1 MNKAPKSASNLLK
14 LQRIYEILTDFHSV
28 PERPTATDPFEL
40 ILWEQVAYL
49 APDERRAQAF
59 ELLKTNVGLTPE
71 RILSASD
78 EDLLEITRVGGSIA
92 APKRAARL
100 KLSAEIAI
108 TEWSGDLRKILELP
122 LPKARKALT
131 KFPMI
136 GEPGAEK
143 ILLFTGTY
151 PVLSL
156 DSNGLRVLLRL
167 GFGQEDKDYRRT
179 YRSVQQA
186 TLPELRRDIP
196 RLTQTHELL
205 RRHGQEICKRS
216 TPKCEVCPLAGICAY
231 YRSGIRDNG

>member
-1 MNKAPKSASNLLK
+1 MNREPKSALNLK
-14 LQRIYEILTDFHSV
+14 LQRIHDVLTNFHGL
-28 PERPTATDPFEL
+28 PERPITRDPFEL

-49 APDERRAQAF
+49 APDEQRAQAF
-59 ELLKTNVGLTPE
+59 DLLKTKVGLTPE

-78 EDLLEITRVGGSIA
+78 EDLLEITRAGGSIA

-100 KLSAEIAI
+100 KRSAEMAI

-122 LPKARKALT
+122 LSTARKALT

-167 GFGQEDKDYRRT
+167 GYGQEEKDYRRT

-186 TLPELRRDIP
+186 TLPELRRATSW
-196 RLTQTHELL
+196 LTQTFQLL
-205 RRHGQEICKRS
+205 RRHGREICKRS
-216 TPKCEVCPLAGICAY
+216 TPKCEVCPLAEMCAY